1 VHLAVTPNFDPWIII
16 PPAPQRGLRKVRSF
30 RKIESR
36 SEDIGE
42 ESDIVPPLL
51 GRTLRRR
58 GLSDSSIHSTFSS
71 QADAPLSPHAPTSD
85 LHHNHHHIPSSRLPA
100 WPDRSTVFQALSR
113 TVQNLRATAA
123 ETMTPLLGSAEV
135 VGVVETPVTR
145 QKSAIFTPSEDFTA
159 KTDHDGV
166 ANPRPQSQPQPQPQ
180 TPTKRPT
187 MKVTQPKPIRMASSK
202 SGDSVS
208 PNSDPFVVSSLRDEP
223 RMRVTRDRGRDFF

>member
-1 VHLAVTPNFDPWIII
+1 MNFVDVVVID
-16 PPAPQRGLRKVRSF
+16 
-30 RKIESR
+30 R

-85 LHHNHHHIPSSRLPA
+85 LHIPSSRLPA

-113 TVQNLRATAA
+113 TVQNIRATAA
-123 ETMTPLLGSAEV
+123 ETMTPLLGTAEV
-135 VGVVETPVTR
+135 VGVVEPPVTR
-145 QKSAIFTPSEDFTA
+145 QKSAIYTPSVDFTA
-159 KTDHDGV
+159 KSDLDG
-166 ANPRPQSQPQPQPQ
+166 ANPRPPQPQ
-180 TPTKRPT
+180 TPTKRTP
-187 MKVTQPKPIRMASSK
+187 MKVAQPKPIRMASSK